1 MGSGVR
7 LDMSKFTVGGTF
19 PSVGDTKGVC
29 AGVPKPD
36 ITGSKNTAFAFYRSY
51 SFDETNDTAALGVSS
66 RGVLYSRSLTPKLA
80 VYGALGFLESDDFN
94 EKHSFTHIA
103 AGGQLFVWGDYFTM
117 GAFADLELGR
127 TSSSF
132 VEDGW
137 DGDEVKYE
145 TIINTA
151 SAKLGFRYV
160 SEYAVVGELKAG
172 IPFWMT
178 ETTAS
183 YNGEEVDSTEDML
196 RGIEFMLVVGYTF

>member
-1 MGSGVR
+1 M
-7 LDMSKFTVGGTF
+7 
-19 PSVGDTKGVC
+19 
-29 AGVPKPD
+29 
-36 ITGSKNTAFAFYRSY
+36 
-51 SFDETNDTAALGVSS
+51 
-66 RGVLYSRSLTPKLA
+66 
-80 VYGALGFLESDDFN
+80 
-94 EKHSFTHIA
+94 
-103 AGGQLFVWGDYFTM
+103 WGDYFTM

-132 VEDGW
+132 VDEDYY
-137 DGDEVKYE
+137 GDDIKYE